1 MKRLCACLS
10 VLLLFTALFCAL
22 PAFAAT
28 EIKIE
33 AEQPD
38 EWGGWA
44 GVPGSSRHIG
54 RPRCSPD

>member
-44 GVPGSSRHIG
+44 GVRDLAGTSG
-54 RPRCSPD
+54 G